1 MNANTTPPPADGSGQ
16 NRSAAEPAEL
26 LRSPF
31 APGPEVR
38 EVGAPPP
45 EDQEPSGLETLI
57 ERFRPGGAANLL
69 LVMILLFTVAA
80 VTWAAVTE
88 LDRTVR
94 ATGRVIPLGR
104 LQVVSNQEGGIV
116 SEILVETGD
125 LVDKGQPMVL
135 LDLTE
140 AGSDLQSKQAT
151 LDALNA
157 KIARLE
163 AEIAGRRPV
172 YPVADNPETAAQ
184 IRIEQS
190 LHAARLAEL
199 ADAESVARARIGQAQ
214 RSVTQA
220 EAALAGRRTAA
231 QLARSEADTIA
242 GLVAKGIEP
251 RLAGQQAEAQASM
264 AQSEAEQALAAVTQ
278 ARDAVSEAR
287 AGLTQVR
294 NSWRAQAGDELA
306 TAQAELASR
315 QEVMPA
321 LVARVERSTITSP
334 VRGRVN
340 RVLVTTIGAAVAP
353 GAEIVEVVASSEQLA
368 IEASVAPQ
376 DIASVRLGQRA
387 TIDISAYDSA
397 VYGSIHGEV
406 ISISPDATV
415 NERTGESFYA
425 VQLRADLDELRE
437 KTGREQPLTAG
448 MTASVNL
455 LGDKRSV
462 LSYILT
468 PITRLRDRAFRE

>member
-16 NRSAAEPAEL
+16 NRSVSEPAQL

-38 EVGAPPP
+38 EVGAAPP

-172 YPVADNPETAAQ
+172 YPLADNPETAAQ

-251 RLAGQQAEAQASM
+251 RLAGQQAEVDHGAGRGRDRLPAS
-264 AQSEAEQALAAVTQ
+264 
-278 ARDAVSEAR
+278 
-287 AGLTQVR
+287 
-294 NSWRAQAGDELA
+294 
-306 TAQAELASR
+306 
-315 QEVMPA
+315 QESGEPEVQPGTV
-321 LVARVERSTITSP
+321 LERSSSGGTGSVSRSP
-334 VRGRVN
+334 PR
-340 RVLVTTIGAAVAP
+340 
-353 GAEIVEVVASSEQLA
+353 AECRCCAGPV
-368 IEASVAPQ
+368 
-376 DIASVRLGQRA
+376 
-387 TIDISAYDSA
+387 
-397 VYGSIHGEV
+397 
-406 ISISPDATV
+406 
-415 NERTGESFYA
+415 ERTGK
-425 VQLRADLDELRE
+425 RA
-437 KTGREQPLTAG
+437 GRG
-448 MTASVNL
+448 S
-455 LGDKRSV
+455 SV
-462 LSYILT
+462 L
-468 PITRLRDRAFRE
+468 